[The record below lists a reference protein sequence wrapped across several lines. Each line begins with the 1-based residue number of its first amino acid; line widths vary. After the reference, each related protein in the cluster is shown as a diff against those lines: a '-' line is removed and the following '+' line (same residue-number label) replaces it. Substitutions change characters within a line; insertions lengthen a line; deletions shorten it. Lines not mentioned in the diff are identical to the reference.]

1 MMEVRQQ
8 EAVKGRNISVR
19 DAVSHMSDGIFI
31 LVSKWNFG
39 ICMDSCVLLG
49 VACIFACMMYDTIGH
64 DPLLFY
70 LINVFLQPH
79 F

>member
-1 MMEVRQQ
+1 MEVRQQ

-19 DAVSHMSDGIFI
+19 DAVSNMSDGIFI

-39 ICMDSCVLLG
+39 ICMDSCVFLG

-64 DPLLFY
+64 DPLLFC

>member
-39 ICMDSCVLLG
+39 ICVDSCVFLG
-49 VACIFACMMYDTIGH
+49 VDCIFACMMYDTIGH
-64 DPLLFY
+64 DPLLFC